1 MAEESQTVDYEALRE
16 RAGEDAL
23 TDGDLDV
30 IADVAV
36 DFLKAVCHCFG
47 ENTCSIDEFEGEDGE
62 LILNI
67 EGGDLAILIGRHGRC
82 LEALQT
88 LLTSMMNQ
96 TFGFYYPVIVDI
108 EGYRQRR
115 REKVVS
121 MARRA
126 ASRVRRNGNDYRLPA
141 MNAYER
147 RLVHIALR
155 NDTGLITHSEGDD
168 PNRYVVVTAVR
179 ERDTPALYD

>member
-1 MAEESQTVDYEALRE
+1 MAEEGQTVDYEALRE
-16 RAGEDAL
+16 RAEEDAL
-23 TDGDLDV
+23 TDRDLDA

-36 DFLKAVCHCFG
+36 DFLKGVCHCFG

-67 EGGDLAILIGRHGRC
+67 
-82 LEALQT
+82 
-88 LLTSMMNQ
+88 
-96 TFGFYYPVIVDI
+96 GFYYPVIVDI

-115 REKVVS
+115 REKVIS

-126 ASRVRRNGNDYRLPA
+126 ASRVRRNGSDYRLPA
-141 MNAYER
+141 MSAYER

-155 NDTGLITHSEGDD
+155 DDMAVVTHSEGED
-168 PNRYVVVTAVR
+168 PNRYVVVTGVRDGGKAVFG
-179 ERDTPALYD
+179 D

>member
-16 RAGEDAL
+16 RAEEDAL
-23 TDGDLDV
+23 TDRDLDA

-36 DFLKAVCHCFG
+36 EFLKGMCRCFG
-47 ENTCSIDEFEGEDGE
+47 ENACSIDEFEGEDGE

-88 LLTSMMNQ
+88 LLTSVMNQ

-115 REKVVS
+115 REKVIS

-126 ASRVRRNGNDYRLPA
+126 ASRVRRNGSDYRLPA
-141 MNAYER
+141 MSAYER

-155 NDTGLITHSEGDD
+155 DDMAVVTHSEGED
-168 PNRYVVVTAVR
+168 PNRYVVVTGVRDGGKAVFG
-179 ERDTPALYD
+179 D